1 MLCLF
6 LNKTLSQCYFHSLEQ
21 CDGVLYT
28 IVRHDMNV
36 GFRPQ
41 KKLAAF
47 NLQYQV
53 HGGTVWYRKTVLMC
67 VLSWHK
73 K

>member
-41 KKLAAF
+41 KKWQHLTY
-47 NLQYQV
+47 NTKSTGERY
-53 HGGTVWYRKTVLMC
+53 GTGKQF
-67 VLSWHK
+67 
-73 K
+73 